1 MSGTEVGVD
10 LGLRFVRALVA
21 KDTDAMAEILD
32 PHVEF
37 RGLTPSSGWEGS
49 SPDDVS
55 EILFGSW
62 FEPFDHVREVL
73 EAESETFADRD
84 RLHYRLR
91 VESEGADHLVEQH
104 GYFDVADGR
113 ITRMSLMCSGF
124 RPWPD

>member
-1 MSGTEVGVD
+1 MDDAQGGGD
-10 LGLRFVRALVA
+10 LGLRFVRALA
-21 KDTDAMAEILD
+21 TKDRDAMAEVLD
-32 PHVEF
+32 PRVEF
-37 RGLTPSSGWEGS
+37 RGLTPSSGWEAS
-49 SPDDVS
+49 TPDGVC

-62 FEPFDHVREVL
+62 FEPFDHILEVL
-73 EAESETFADRD
+73 EAESAPFVDRD